1 MATYMTQF
9 SYTTEAWA
17 ALTKKPEDRGKIFA
31 ALVEKLGGRLLNI
44 YYCFGEYDGIVI
56 VDFPDDTSTVAAV
69 LAAIAPGHLK
79 ATKTTSRGCSLGL
92 KKPSMRTLRKP
103 LEKTSC
109 RNRLL
114 EP

>member
-9 SYTTEAWA
+9 SYTIEAWA
-17 ALTKKPEDRGKIFA
+17 ALTKNPEDRGKIFS

-56 VDFPDDTSTVAAV
+56 VDFPDDTTTMAGV

-79 ATKTTSRGCSLGL
+79 ATKTTRLFSMEEALGA
-92 KKPSMRTLRKP
+92 MRKAGEMAYAGP
-103 LEKTSC
+103 KG
-109 RNRLL
+109 
-114 EP
+114 